1 MLSKIHQIGRGAYQ
15 IKKGKRYPEGRD
27 RVRKTHGRDSQDVK
41 SPNVI
46 EAKRR
51 RISQQCQ

>member
-1 MLSKIHQIGRGAYQ
+1 MLSKIHQVGRGAYQ

>member
-1 MLSKIHQIGRGAYQ
+1 MLSKIHQVGRGAYQ
-15 IKKGKRYPEGRD
+15 IKKGKRYREGRD
-27 RVRKTHGRDSQDVK
+27 RVRKTHGRDSQHVK
-41 SPNVI
+41 SPNFI

>member
-1 MLSKIHQIGRGAYQ
+1 MLSKIHQVRGRAYQ
-15 IKKGKRYPEGRD
+15 IKKGKKYPEGRD